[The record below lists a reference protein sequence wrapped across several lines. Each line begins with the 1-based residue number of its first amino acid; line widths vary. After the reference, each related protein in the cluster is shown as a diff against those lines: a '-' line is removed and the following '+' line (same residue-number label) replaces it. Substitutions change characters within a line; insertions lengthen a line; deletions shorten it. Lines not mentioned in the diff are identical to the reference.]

1 MQPGKEEW
9 VPIEQEV
16 LKEVGYNLHCRAA
29 TQMPGDVQQALRDIF
44 QRETKKLP
52 KYVLGKIIQNFETA
66 EAKKMSICSDPGI
79 PRFYVKVGNR
89 ASIRNGYVGLEE
101 ALREATVR
109 ATQNIPLRSNAVH
122 PLSHENPATNV
133 GFFVPDIYYSFEPDA
148 DWIEITVSHKG
159 GFYGSDYRWLLPGD
173 GIAGM
178 KKFFLDVISVNGRRG
193 FACLP
198 SVVGI
203 GIGGNK
209 DVSFRLAREAVTL
222 RAIADRHPDPAVADF
237 EEELKELAN
246 STMFGAMGL
255 WGDTTVMDVNIEI
268 AYGHTGGPPM
278 SVHQHCNAVRRAT
291 ARIDSDN
298 SIEYK
303 DRPEWFTPYYRR
315 QGTAWKVEED
325 Q

>member
-1 MQPGKEEW
+1 MQTGKEEL
-9 VPIEQEV
+9 VAIDQDV
-16 LKEVGYNLHCRAA
+16 LKEAGYNLHFRAA
-29 TQMPGDVQQALRDIF
+29 TQMPGDVKKALRDIF

-52 KYVLGKIIQNFETA
+52 RYVLGKIIENFETA
-66 EAKKMSICSDPGI
+66 ETKKMSICSDPGL

-89 ASIRNGYVGLEE
+89 ASIRNGFVGLEE
-101 ALREATVR
+101 ALREATAS
-109 ATQNIPLRSNAVH
+109 ATKDIPLRSNAVH
-122 PLSHENPATNV
+122 PLSHKNPATNI

-148 DWIEITVSHKG
+148 DWIEITASHKG

-173 GIAGM
+173 GIAGI
-178 KKFFLDVISVNGRRG
+178 KRFFLDVISVNGRRG

-222 RAIADRHPDPAVADF
+222 RRVRDRHPDSAVANF

-255 WGDTTVMDVNIEI
+255 WGDTTVMDVHIEI
-268 AYGHTGGPPM
+268 AHGHTGGPPI
-278 SVHQHCNAVRRAT
+278 SIHQHCNAVRRAT
-291 ARIDSDN
+291 ARIDSKN
-298 SIEYK
+298 RIEYR
-303 DRPEWFTPYYRR
+303 DQPEWFTSYYRR
-315 QGTAWKVEED
+315 QSAGPETKED